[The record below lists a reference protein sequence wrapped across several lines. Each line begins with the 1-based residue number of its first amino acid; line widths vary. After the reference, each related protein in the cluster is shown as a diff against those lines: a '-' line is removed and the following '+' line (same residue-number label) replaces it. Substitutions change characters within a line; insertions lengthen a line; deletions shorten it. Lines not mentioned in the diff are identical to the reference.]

1 MSVLSRARKF
11 NDSLVTLRKRLNR
24 SFRLLHKAIGD
35 SSEVPPFDDL
45 FRLCSECSFSA
56 CMFFRL
62 FLSTFADNFPG
73 GFLFYVWLNQQGE
86 SWIQKLL
93 ASAEKVIEKLNVNLF

>member
-1 MSVLSRARKF
+1 MFIFSMYVF
-11 NDSLVTLRKRLNR
+11 FVC
-24 SFRLLHKAIGD
+24 FFLH
-35 SSEVPPFDDL
+35 
-45 FRLCSECSFSA
+45 
-56 CMFFRL
+56 
-62 FLSTFADNFPG
+62 FADNFPG